1 MRNRSKP
8 LVDAPEIPNA
18 LFGLAPSDS
27 DPEAI
32 SKSWDLDG
40 CRAQSHPMTR
50 FNQKHDVKSVE
61 PWTMAFLGYAW
72 ASTVIRLNTEAEL
85 VPALLGLLGK
95 GSTMDH
101 RIEDLH
107 VQFSS

>member
-1 MRNRSKP
+1 
-8 LVDAPEIPNA
+8 
-18 LFGLAPSDS
+18 
-27 DPEAI
+27 
-32 SKSWDLDG
+32 
-40 CRAQSHPMTR
+40 MTR